1 MENNSSETPM
11 INESTRKSCNQSYHH
26 LELTP
31 ISPEE
36 FPRKDSYQ
44 VEMDQRVV
52 TFGAELGCPPLA
64 DLNAGVDDDDE
75 DFIIRDFFDQSL
87 MF

>member
-1 MENNSSETPM
+1 MGNNSTKTPT
-11 INESTRKSCNQSYHH
+11 IDESTRKSGNKSYHH

-36 FPRKDSYQ
+36 FPRKDNYQ

-52 TFGAELGCPPLA
+52 AFGAELGCPPFAGLS
-64 DLNAGVDDDDE
+64 DGVDGDDE

-87 MF
+87 TF